1 MCVCLSA
8 CVCVCVCDCAD
19 CRQEMNFNDCPTK
32 TLAMACCAAK
42 KTLHIKLFT
51 CWLCPL
57 SPKWPITITNT
68 HIRIY
73 INVHMST
80 LKNSN
85 RNSIADAPNCSGAA
99 VARGYAS
106 AISMCNACPL
116 LLLTFLTHTLCSLL
130 LSLPPS
136 LCLPLQLL
144 AICQESA
151 DIFSLAN

>member
-1 MCVCLSA
+1 
-8 CVCVCVCDCAD
+8 
-19 CRQEMNFNDCPTK
+19 MNFNDCPTK

-57 SPKWPITITNT
+57 SPKWPITITHT

-80 LKNSN
+80 LNNSN

-99 VARGYAS
+99 VARGYAL
-106 AISMCNACPL
+106 AISMCNACPPPSFNL
-116 LLLTFLTHTLCSLL
+116 SHSHIVLSP
-130 LSLPPS
+130 SLPPS
-136 LCLPLQLL
+136 LCLP
-144 AICQESA
+144 AIAAVGNMSRICRY
-151 DIFSLAN
+151 F